1 MFYLGIVV
9 DLPKSF
15 KDSEE
20 FHGGFSG
27 GSDSKEY
34 TCNAGHLGSIPG
46 LGRSP
51 GGGKD
56 NPLWYSCLE
65 HSMDGEAWL
74 AAVHRVTKSWTQLS
88 DLFLDQPRKAHL

>member
-27 GSDSKEY
+27 GSDSKEFA
-34 TCNAGHLGSIPG
+34 CKAGDLGLIPES
-46 LGRSP
+46 GRSP
-51 GGGKD
+51 GGGHG
-56 NPLWYSCLE
+56 NPL
-65 HSMDGEAWL
+65 
-74 AAVHRVTKSWTQLS
+74 
-88 DLFLDQPRKAHL
+88 

>member
-34 TCNAGHLGSIPG
+34 TCTAGHLGSIPG

-51 GGGKD
+51 GGGHCN
-56 NPLWYSCLE
+56 NPLQYSYLKNPQGQRSLVGYSPWDC
-65 HSMDGEAWL
+65 SQ
-74 AAVHRVTKSWTQLS
+74 TKLS
-88 DLFLDQPRKAHL
+88 D